1 MPCVFRLLGWMSSAR
16 VRTSFRS
23 LGSTSSSK
31 EWAQILGAMPLPWRE
46 NRIFLCGSGKAA
58 VLLLRLQGGR
68 QRHPFVM
75 EIEHLPFPEAVKHLA
90 DQLHMPLPQMEADPD
105 YQRRQTQRERL
116 LACNRDA
123 AHFFYETLFT
133 PRAAD
138 AGLFE
143 APRRIRRRHPQIWSG
158 RSAEQLGRFNPRDA
172 GKGLHHRRAANGWA
186 DCHQGCGGSDGGS
199 PCAPAPRF

>member
-46 NRIFLCGSGKAA
+46 NRIFLCGSGKQLFYCFGCKA
-58 VLLLRLQGGR
+58 GGSVI
-68 QRHPFVM
+68 HFVM

-133 PRAAD
+133 P
-138 AGLFE
+138 AGS
-143 APRRIRRRHPQIWSG
+143 RCWII
-158 RSAEQLGRFNPRDA
+158 
-172 GKGLHHRRAANGWA
+172 
-186 DCHQGCGGSDGGS
+186 
-199 PCAPAPRF
+199 